1 VAHAR
6 AQRVGRLALPARD
19 LTRFLPEHEQGR
31 GVIGLLHRLPILY
44 SSWDDIVDRVW
55 ELRHNLTSTDAA
67 YVALAEA
74 ADATLLTKDRRLA
87 AEPGSRCTVEV
98 LP

>member
-1 VAHAR
+1 
-6 AQRVGRLALPARD
+6 
-19 LTRFLPEHEQGR
+19 
-31 GVIGLLHRLPILY
+31 
-44 SSWDDIVDRVW
+44 VW